1 MTGKDV
7 LPEIVL
13 LVKVA
18 MMKIFEY
25 LPLGSELKKQTDIAE
40 KKFKKLDTTYE
51 FDRIEKEKI
60 TIKKYNR

>member
-1 MTGKDV
+1 
-7 LPEIVL
+7 
-13 LVKVA
+13 
-18 MMKIFEY
+18 MMNIFEY

-40 KKFKKLDTTYE
+40 KQFKKLDTTYE